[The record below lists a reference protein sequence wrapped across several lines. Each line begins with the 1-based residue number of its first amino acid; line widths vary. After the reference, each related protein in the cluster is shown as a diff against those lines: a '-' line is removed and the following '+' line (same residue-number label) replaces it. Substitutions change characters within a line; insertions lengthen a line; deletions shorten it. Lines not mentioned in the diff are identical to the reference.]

1 VSNIIRNGV
10 VVYNGELSSL
20 KNGKNDIKEA
30 REGSECGLTIK
41 NYNDIKEGD
50 IIEGYKV
57 VEKEAQA

>member
-1 VSNIIRNGV
+1 M
-10 VVYNGELSSL
+10 
-20 KNGKNDIKEA
+20 GKNDIKEA